1 MRRLHVVLSAMVV
14 LAIVGSASG
23 ALTLSSAT
31 GTWSNAAV
39 QGASSNPNPSV
50 SGSEQ
55 RINWGVPV
63 GYGQTFLGFTGV
75 STPAS
80 VTPGTAFVVGTV
92 RHYNTPIVTGTG
104 ITSVDLL
111 VSLDLG
117 SGPLETPMTL
127 NVDETATNGNDG
139 GPADT
144 IWLPTTFEPQSFQ
157 VGDATYELCVLGFRD
172 ALGNPAP
179 SLVTPEPG
187 NCGCANT
194 TCASLW
200 AQVCETTT
208 PVPAPGALLLA
219 AIGAGAVSWLRRRN
233 TI

>member
-1 MRRLHVVLSAMVV
+1 MRRLHVVLSAMAV

-31 GTWSNAAV
+31 GTWGSYTV
-39 QGASSNPNPSV
+39 QGVSSNPNTSV
-50 SGSEQ
+50 VGSEQ
-55 RINWGVPV
+55 RINWGAPV

-75 STPAS
+75 STPVG

-92 RHYNTPIVTGTG
+92 RHYNTPIVIGSG
-104 ITSVDLL
+104 MTSVDLL

-117 SGPLETPMTL
+117 SGALDVPMTL
-127 NVDETATNGNDG
+127 NVVETSTSGMDG
-139 GPADT
+139 GAADT
-144 IWLPTTFEPQSFQ
+144 IWLPTTFSPQSFQ

-172 ALGNPAP
+172 AYGDPVS
-179 SLVTPEPG
+179 SLVTPEPSYCQCG
-187 NCGCANT
+187 NVR
-194 TCASLW
+194 CASLW

-208 PVPAPGALLLA
+208 PIPAPGALLLA
-219 AIGAGAVSWLRRRN
+219 AIGAGAVSWLRRRK